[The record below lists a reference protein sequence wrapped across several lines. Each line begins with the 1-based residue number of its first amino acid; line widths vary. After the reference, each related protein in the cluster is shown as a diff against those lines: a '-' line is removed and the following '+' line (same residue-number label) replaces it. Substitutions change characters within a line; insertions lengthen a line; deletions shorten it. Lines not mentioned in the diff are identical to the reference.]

1 MRLLLSNGDKD
12 NPWIWMENESKIFQT
27 KCGGGLGG
35 IVSAT
40 EHKNPWSLSTVIL
53 SENCDDTW
61 AKVTRAK
68 FKNPTIV
75 NRFQVQKLI
84 SEILFSFHF
93 LRWWFK
99 NYDFILFLNLKVAV
113 ASVMNALRQDGLL
126 LASILFC
133 MLKQG
138 PTFSGHRQFV
148 KHGDAVYTDRQNMR
162 NEK

>member
-1 MRLLLSNGDKD
+1 ML
-12 NPWIWMENESKIFQT
+12 
-27 KCGGGLGG
+27 GGLGG
-35 IVSAT
+35 ILSAT

-68 FKNPTIV
+68 LKSPN
-75 NRFQVQKLI
+75 NRFQACWQAGENTPVQKLI
-84 SEILFSFHF
+84 SQILFSFHF

-148 KHGDAVYTDRQNMR
+148 KHYGDAVYTDWQNMR
-162 NEK
+162 NER

>member
-1 MRLLLSNGDKD
+1 MTPEQRL
-12 NPWIWMENESKIFQT
+12 PAQ
-27 KCGGGLGG
+27 
-35 IVSAT
+35 
-40 EHKNPWSLSTVIL
+40 SL
-53 SENCDDTW
+53 
-61 AKVTRAK
+61 RA
-68 FKNPTIV
+68 PTIDSRPAGKLERTLQCK
-75 NRFQVQKLI
+75 NLSQKYY
-84 SEILFSFHF
+84 FHF
-93 LRWWFK
+93 TFSDDDLRIMI
-99 NYDFILFLNLKVAV
+99 FILFLNLKVAV